1 MPPKIRKDINKNNNR
16 SCKKQKIKHNS
27 SPNDTQTTVS
37 SPDDTQTTVSSSD
50 DTQTTVSS
58 PDDTPTTVYS
68 PDDTPTTVYSPD
80 DTPTTVSSPDVYI
93 SCKKQKLE
101 HNSSHDDNITIVD
114 NTPVVSSPDV
124 YVSCKKQKLEH
135 IEPTGRDIVVDS
147 DSEDDDEDSDED
159 DDEDSD
165 EDDDE
170 DSDEEELSL
179 RALLKDN
186 ISGDILEPLLE
197 VENEIKESEPDIIK
211 ILKTPMLLSDKVK
224 LCQHYEIYKNMYPN
238 TIEWLDFRTNLINMI
253 KNYTENSIYTDKLS
267 ISELERM
274 KKEEEELKSTDNN
287 TNMKFR
293 ILNLRSSKNVKKII
307 YKRYE
312 DFKDLSS
319 HSDELPKLKHWL
331 NWVLDI
337 PHDLIKDT
345 KLLSDNINITIRKAK
360 TKLDSVLYGMKK
372 AKEQI
377 LLFINTK
384 LRNPDMIQTNLGLN
398 GPPGVGK
405 TCIARLIS
413 EILDCGFTQISFGG
427 VDKSDFLKGHDYT
440 YIGAQPGVIVKSLK
454 KLGHKN
460 GVIFMDELDKI
471 SENREVKNALIHI
484 IDPSQNTDFTDNF
497 IGTDIPIDLSRIWF
511 VSSMNQLPSDSVLTD
526 RLWVVDV
533 DGYSTTEKVEIVQQ
547 YVLPK
552 SLKNCGMK
560 ENDITIDKQ
569 VCRYLVEKVTKSGDK
584 GVRTIEKTLKDIT
597 NKINFIISMQDD
609 SGGLPFETSFEM
621 KSRVVLP
628 LTLTKNI
635 IDKCIKEESLC
646 DIMRSMMYI

>member
-1 MPPKIRKDINKNNNR
+1 MPPKIRKDINKTNNR

-27 SPNDTQTTVS
+27 SPNDTPTTVS
-37 SPDDTQTTVSSSD
+37 SPNDTP
-50 DTQTTVSS
+50 TTVSS
-58 PDDTPTTVYS
+58 PDDTPTTVS
-68 PDDTPTTVYSPD
+68 SPD
-80 DTPTTVSSPDVYI
+80 DTPTTVSSP
-93 SCKKQKLE
+93 E
-101 HNSSHDDNITIVD
+101 
-114 NTPVVSSPDV
+114 PDV
-124 YVSCKKQKLEH
+124 NHKKQKLEH
-135 IEPTGRDIVVDS
+135 IDIESTGRDIVIDS
-147 DSEDDDEDSDED
+147 DNDDVEEEDEDSDEEDNDDEESDDSEEDIEDSDEEDNDDEESDDSEDDDEDSDR
-159 DDEDSD
+159 
-165 EDDDE
+165 
-170 DSDEEELSL
+170 EELSL

-224 LCQHYEIYKNMYPN
+224 LCQHYEIYKNMYTN
-238 TIEWLDFRTNLINMI
+238 TIEWLDFRTNLITMI
-253 KNYTENSIYTDKLS
+253 KNYTENSMYTDKLS

-274 KKEEEELKSTDNN
+274 KKEEEELKSPDNN

-293 ILNLRSSKNVKKII
+293 ILNLKSSRNVKKII

-312 DFKDLSS
+312 DFKELSS

-345 KLLSDNINITIRKAK
+345 KLLSDNINLTIRKAK
-360 TKLDSVLYGMKK
+360 MKLDSVLYGMKK

-454 KLGHKN
+454 KLGNKN

-484 IDPSQNTDFTDNF
+484 IDPSQNMDFTDNF

-533 DGYSTTEKVEIVQQ
+533 DGYSTTEKVEIVQK

-569 VCRYLVEKVTKSGDK
+569 VCRYLVEKVTISGDK

-621 KSRVVLP
+621 KSQVVLP